1 MHRTWNTTRVPLNE
15 RLIVW
20 IKSKIEGTK
29 RGIIVIE
36 IQDSRV
42 ITIHYRTSEYILDF
56 DHCED

>member
-1 MHRTWNTTRVPLNE
+1 MHRTWNTTKVPLNE

-42 ITIHYRTSEYILDF
+42 ISIHYKTSEYVLDI
-56 DHCED
+56 DHHEG